1 MKLKEL
7 LAITRKT
14 DINKLTEEQIKE
26 LQTALNQLGYPA
38 GDIDGLVGPKTRSA
52 WSEFKAD
59 VYEEDPVLINPD
71 FIAALQKRVEDA
83 GETQGNDFST
93 REGTIDAIMREC
105 RKQNIGSNAQIAYVL
120 ATVEWETNHTFK
132 PVREAYWK
140 SEEWRKNNFRYY
152 PYYGRGYVQ
161 LTWEDNYKK
170 YSQILGVDLVNNP
183 DRAMDADIALF
194 VLVHGFKT
202 GTFTGRKI
210 TDYINKN
217 KTDFVKARR
226 CINGTDHAHDIA
238 RLAEDFLNAL

>member
-59 VYEEDPVLINPD
+59 IYEEDPVLINPD

-83 GETQGNDFST
+83 GETQDNDFST
-93 REGTIDAIMREC
+93 REGTIDAIRREC
-105 RKQNIGSNAQIAYVL
+105 RNQDIGSNAQIAYVL

-217 KTDFVKARR
+217 KTDFVNARR
-226 CINGTDHAHDIA
+226 CINGTDHARDIA